1 MTVQYTGPESI
12 TPWIELYISFVAED
26 GRSDDEASVILVGD
40 AMDLGDLYGG
50 TAEGTVALLIPEDAV
65 GSGTFSV
72 EGFLTSGTYF
82 VAAV

>member
-26 GRSDDEASVILVGD
+26 GRSDDEASVVLERD

-50 TAEGTVALLIPEDAV
+50 TAEGTLAFLIPRMRSARARSASR
-65 GSGTFSV
+65 GS
-72 EGFLTSGTYF
+72 
-82 VAAV
+82 